1 MEPEKIRVKVREK
14 LKAGMLPW
22 DPVLWTRLRP
32 GERTPIAMEGGRVP
46 GALCA
51 ACDEPEPE
59 ITHNYPDGPIRF
71 HEACDRIWQEERE
84 KSLRE

>member
-14 LKAGMLPW
+14 LKVGTLPRG
-22 DPVLWTRLRP
+22 PVLFKRVQP
-32 GERTPIAMEGGRVP
+32 GERVPIVMQVGRVA

-59 ITHNYPDGPIRF
+59 ITHNYDDGPVRF
-71 HEACDRIWQEERE
+71 HEACDRIWREERQRILE
-84 KSLRE
+84 E